1 MQKIFSRGKWNK
13 CYLFTTWYYNARNIL
28 YKNVCTFLCLLAGHV
43 RPIVHKT
50 ANTTTPEY
58 VFAKMMQR
66 TNNSIPRGTSTSFS
80 LPFFSV
86 SVSLLR
92 TRTSLAR
99 FSLLRKLPSPHPLSP
114 SLEREKHTRG
124 THASER
130 EERERESERRVES
143 LEAVRP
149 LRSRSIF
156 PARIPSPPRAYTCHR
171 EREGGRD
178 GVGQHVFLT
187 RVLLGWVQSQGEWW
201 MDCLLILVWEWGW
214 LELFLGGWL

>member
-1 MQKIFSRGKWNK
+1 M
-13 CYLFTTWYYNARNIL
+13 
-28 YKNVCTFLCLLAGHV
+28 

-130 EERERESERRVES
+130 EEREREREAGGELGGGSS
-143 LEAVRP
+143 LALAEHIPRP
-149 LRSRSIF
+149 DPLPPASIYV
-156 PARIPSPPRAYTCHR
+156 PQR
-171 EREGGRD
+171 ERGRERWRR
-178 GVGQHVFLT
+178 T
-187 RVLLGWVQSQGEWW
+187 ACVLDESSSWLGP
-201 MDCLLILVWEWGW
+201 IPR
-214 LELFLGGWL
+214 

>member
-1 MQKIFSRGKWNK
+1 M
-13 CYLFTTWYYNARNIL
+13 
-28 YKNVCTFLCLLAGHV
+28 

-130 EERERESERRVES
+130 EERERARGGWRAWRRFV
-143 LEAVRP
+143 P
-149 LRSRSIF
+149 C
-156 PARIPSPPRAYTCHR
+156 ARGAYSPPGSPPPREHIRATER
-171 EREGGRD
+171 EREG
-178 GVGQHVFLT
+178 
-187 RVLLGWVQSQGEWW
+187 E
-201 MDCLLILVWEWGW
+201 MA
-214 LELFLGGWL
+214 